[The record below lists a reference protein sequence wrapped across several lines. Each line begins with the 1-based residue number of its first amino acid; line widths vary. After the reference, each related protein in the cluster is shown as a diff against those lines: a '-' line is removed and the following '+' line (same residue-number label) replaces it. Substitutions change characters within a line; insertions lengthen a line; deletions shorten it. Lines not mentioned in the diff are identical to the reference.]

1 MLSKNAA
8 EGKAIV
14 VIPLFQPL
22 CQIFKLFDADFQRMP
37 TIRPR
42 PQILKKKGE
51 DTVRYNV
58 AVGETGFFTVFWDLP
73 EVIGKSKKEKEKTKE
88 KTQN

>member
-22 CQIFKLFDADFQRMP
+22 CQIFKLFGSELPRMP

-42 PQILKKKGE
+42 PQILKAEGG
-51 DTVRYNV
+51 DVIRYNV
-58 AVGETGFFTVFWDLP
+58 VPGKTGLFAVLWDLP
-73 EVIGKSKKEKEKTKE
+73 EVIGTKKEKEKE
-88 KTQN
+88 KT